1 MQIRCTLV
9 RMSLLRVLLVNK
21 VDIKFSLVVLSFI
34 QGQRGYQKMAL
45 LKVSRERS
53 VRDIYFNLV
62 IVNIVKLS

>member
-1 MQIRCTLV
+1 
-9 RMSLLRVLLVNK
+9 MSLLRVLLVNK
-21 VDIKFSLVVLSFI
+21 VDIKFSLVVLSFM

-62 IVNIVKLS
+62 IVKLS

>member
-1 MQIRCTLV
+1 MQIPCTLV

-21 VDIKFSLVVLSFI
+21 VDIKFSLVVLSFM

-62 IVNIVKLS
+62 IVKLS